1 MFFLIFF
8 DTFYPLTPSKEVE
21 WFPNITSL
29 MLQISY
35 ERLMMIPSFIDF
47 APSSGARKVSKV
59 YPKKCNIYQ
68 EEFHRH
74 FNSEGHNGM
83 EDWNITII
91 DRAEMF

>member
-1 MFFLIFF
+1 
-8 DTFYPLTPSKEVE
+8 
-21 WFPNITSL
+21 
-29 MLQISY
+29 
-35 ERLMMIPSFIDF
+35 MMIPSFIDF

-74 FNSEGHNGM
+74 FNSVGHNGM
-83 EDWNITII
+83 EDCNITII